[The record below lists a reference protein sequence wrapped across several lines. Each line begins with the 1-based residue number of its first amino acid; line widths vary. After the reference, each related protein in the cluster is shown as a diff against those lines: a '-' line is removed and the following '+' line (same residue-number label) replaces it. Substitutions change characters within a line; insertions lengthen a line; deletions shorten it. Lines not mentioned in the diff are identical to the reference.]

1 MISVGFTFRWAATA
15 ADPRCQLLN
24 ELADVT
30 RVQFLCGC
38 AAAAAAAV
46 PISSGTAT
54 AARERRSLGLCR
66 GQVLVIG

>member
-38 AAAAAAAV
+38 AAAAAAV

-54 AARERRSLGLCR
+54 AASERRSLGLCR